1 MTMIRKLTFAALL
14 APALVALS
22 SNAAEPGFYIG
33 GGGGQVNVNKD
44 ASDYNY
50 KGSDFEVND
59 DDAGWKAFVGYNF
72 LPWLGVEGGYVDF
85 GNLRQQSGTGETIR
99 VDPTGW
105 DAFLVASLPLGPV
118 DLFAKVG
125 GIALDTDINTAQFGS
140 DNESDTQLAYG
151 AGIAYNVGQFAFR
164 VEAEGFDDNE
174 VDDFYMVSAGV
185 TYHFAKKKPA
195 PVATAVAPPVVAAAC
210 TDTDNDGVC
219 DTEDQCPTTPSG
231 AKVDSMGC
239 LCHYS
244 MAMEFAFDSAKLSDS
259 DMAQLDGL
267 VPVLTNPKVNF
278 IGGMIEGYTDSM
290 GSEDYNMGLSQRRA
304 DSVVEYLSSKG
315 VNLDGRFTAKGYGEA
330 DPVASND
337 TKEGRAQNRR
347 VVVRRTDCDK

>member
-1 MTMIRKLTFAALL
+1 MPCIA
-14 APALVALS
+14 
-22 SNAAEPGFYIG
+22 
-33 GGGGQVNVNKD
+33 
-44 ASDYNY
+44 
-50 KGSDFEVND
+50 
-59 DDAGWKAFVGYNF
+59 
-72 LPWLGVEGGYVDF
+72 
-85 GNLRQQSGTGETIR
+85 ETIR
-99 VDPTGW
+99 LDPTDW
-105 DAFLVASLPLGPV
+105 DAFLVASLPIGPV
-118 DLFAKVG
+118 DLLAKVG
-125 GIALDTDINTAQFGS
+125 GIALDTDVNTAQFGS
-140 DNESDTQLAYG
+140 N
-151 AGIAYNVGQFAFR
+151 
-164 VEAEGFDDNE
+164 NE

-195 PVATAVAPPVVAAAC
+195 PVATAVAAPVVAAAC
-210 TDTDNDGVC
+210 TDTDGDGVC
-219 DTEDQCPTTPSG
+219 DTDDQCPTTPSG
-231 AKVDSMGC
+231 ARVDSMGC

-244 MAMEFAFDSAKLSDS
+244 MAIEFAFDSAKLSDS

-267 VPVLTNPKVNF
+267 VPVLTNPKVSF

-304 DSVVEYLSSKG
+304 DSVVKYLSSRG